1 MLIVVTGD
9 SRKLKKRHSAFSIDH
24 TRTALC
30 SSAVTKYSTDGVNST
45 NLTPHCEGPKIYI
58 LPTVIPWANKTDQ
71 SPKAAPSRL
80 QMRSQTSNLQGQTP
94 GATLFA
100 SDFVVKAAET
110 AYASNSVLSSAQL
123 IQRAYSIH
131 RRVLRS
137 PSLGPRASGGRT
149 VDWLADEGLPSLCW
163 ILSYLLLRWESP
175 LWARKHRC
183 CHQRFQQQLCWQT
196 FRRKYNWLG
205 LLNLSGGHL

>member
-45 NLTPHCEGPKIYI
+45 NFTPHCEGPKIYI
-58 LPTVIPWANKTDQ
+58 EPTVLPWANKTDQ

-80 QMRSQTSNLQGQTP
+80 PMRSQTSNLQVQTP

-100 SDFVVKAAET
+100 SDFVIKAAGT
-110 AYASNSVLSSAQL
+110 AYASSLVWSSAQL

-131 RRVLRS
+131 RKVLKS

-149 VDWLADEGLPSLCW
+149 VDWLADVGLPSLCW
-163 ILSYLLLRWESP
+163 IRSYLLLRWESP

-183 CHQRFQQQLCWQT
+183 CHQRFRRQLYWRT
-196 FRRKYNWLG
+196 SRRKYNWLG
-205 LLNLSGGHL
+205 LLDLSGGPL